1 MALTPSDLRRRKMN
15 LLMAMSYAAFASSK
29 ASAWSP
35 TLLFAAGEQGAWYD
49 PSDFSTM
56 FQDSVGTTPVTA
68 VEQPVGLL
76 LDKSKGLALGSDGIS
91 GSYTGTATGV
101 WAITAT
107 TVTRSG
113 IAGSAIVNLP
123 GIAALDA
130 NKTYL
135 VSFTVAGLTG
145 DSISFKLPSA
155 GSNNGQISANG
166 TYTYRVKAGGT
177 TSEIQFIAWAGTTGT
192 VTITNISV
200 RELPGNHA
208 SQSTAASRPVLS
220 ARVNLL
226 TYSENISVSPWSTLA
241 QGTGVTPTR
250 TANAG
255 ADPLGGNTA
264 TRLQLSRTGTG
275 TGDRSGVNQT
285 ASSVSSGTDYVF
297 SVFLKSYSGS
307 TQKVVLFPN
316 YGNGAGLEVTV
327 TSAWQRFTVTANTL
341 TGTTARVDISLGF
354 VTSSETSAD
363 ILVWGADL
371 RVTNVGVNLPAYQR
385 VGAATDYDTSGF
397 PLYLKFDGVDDSL
410 ATGTIDFSA
419 TDKMSVFAGIRKLSD
434 ATGFGVIAELS
445 GGTGQVGSFGVFAPA
460 TGATATYHA
469 ASARSSTSSL
479 DMSTFTAPVTNVLTV
494 SFNNAGASRALAI
507 LPRVNGV
514 IPTISGGADLAPG
527 AGAFGVWPLYIGRRN
542 NVSLPYNG
550 NLYSLIVRGALSTDA
565 QIASTETWVNQRTGA
580 Y

>member
-1 MALTPSDLRRRKMN
+1 MTDFGLETIRLKISKGDNLISPLVGSDTMIN
-15 LLMAMSYAAFASSK
+15 LGLGLLSSTVLYGRGGFSPAS
-29 ASAWSP
+29 
-35 TLLFAAGEQGAWYD
+35 LFSSGEQGAWYD

-56 FQDSVGTTPVTA
+56 FQDAAGTTPVTA

-155 GSNNGQISANG
+155 GSNNDQISANG

-226 TYSENISVSPWSTLA
+226 TYSEALSNAAWTSGAISNGSRTNGSVSVSTNEGYAYINTYVGALITAPTASYTISFDVTCDQTIANVPIRAAGNTSQYTLENLTAGITKRVSISSFVPTLA
-241 QGTGVTPTR
+241 
-250 TANAG
+250 
-255 ADPLGGNTA
+255 
-264 TRLQLSRTGTG
+264 
-275 TGDRSGVNQT
+275 SGV
-285 ASSVSSGTDYVF
+285 VSFGIDARDAV
-297 SVFLKSYSGS
+297 VPGGS
-307 TQKVVLFPN
+307 NATG
-316 YGNGAGLEVTV
+316 YIVT
-327 TSAWQRFTVTANTL
+327 F
-341 TGTTARVDISLGF
+341 DKI
-354 VTSSETSAD
+354 
-363 ILVWGADL
+363 DL

-385 VGAATDYDTSGF
+385 VGAATDYDTGF

-419 TDKMSVFAGIRKLSD
+419 TDKMSVFAGVRKLSD
-434 ATGFGVIAELS
+434 ATQQFLLEFGPTSDVTNRTFGLQAFTDQKFYWQS
-445 GGTGQVGSFGVFAPA
+445 RGTFISQ
-460 TGATATYHA
+460 
-469 ASARSSTSSL
+469 TSS
-479 DMSTFTAPVTNVLTV
+479 SSAAAPLTRVL
-494 SFNNAGASRALAI
+494 AGIADISGDNCL
-507 LPRVNGV
+507 LRVNAVAQTANTSDQGTV
-514 IPTISGGADLAPG
+514 NYDNY
-527 AGAFGVWPLYIGRRN
+527 PLYIGRRN
-542 NVSLPYNG
+542 NATLPFNG

-565 QIASTETWVNQRTGA
+565 QIASTETYVNSKTRA